1 MVLGLA
7 GKSFSRSES
16 SPPLPE
22 LGTDRFFAFKE
33 EPDRV
38 RSAPIRNLR
47 VKKVVNEILGVN
59 GHRHSGL
66 IAKLAIGFRKV
77 KYQQLDLTRIGHELH
92 KVERRHRWHRSACV
106 VIIVIVKMCSTKF
119 GPRNIKLA

>member
-1 MVLGLA
+1 MKVVMVLGLA
-7 GKSFSRSES
+7 GKAFSRSES

-22 LGTDRFFAFKE
+22 LGTDRFFVFKE

-59 GHRHSGL
+59 SHRHSG
-66 IAKLAIGFRKV
+66 A
-77 KYQQLDLTRIGHELH
+77 Y
-92 KVERRHRWHRSACV
+92 S
-106 VIIVIVKMCSTKF
+106 
-119 GPRNIKLA
+119 